1 MYNRSGMGS
10 RAADRAHLY
19 NRQPNPTNNLNA
31 EQTHRLMEEQND
43 EKIDQLSI
51 QIGALKEMTKAINT
65 AVKEDNK
72 FLDGMGQDF
81 DNTDSLMGGTLKKL
95 GSMMEQ
101 GGSKHMFLLIAFVV
115 VVFVLLYF
123 LMTGKY

>member
-1 MYNRSGMGS
+1 MST

-19 NRQPNPTNNLNA
+19 NRQPNPNSSVNA
-31 EQTHRLMEEQND
+31 EQTHRLMEDQND

-51 QIGALKEMTKAINT
+51 QIGALKKMTQDINN

-95 GSMMEQ
+95 GNMMDT
-101 GGSKHMFLLIAFVV
+101 GGGKHMWMLIGFVV